1 MSGKVKLV
9 RVDNRLLHA
18 TVALNWSR
26 FVNASQ
32 IIIVDEKS
40 KGDLFFEQVLQL
52 SLPSTI
58 NVKILSADQ
67 LLAFHQELEKDTDG
81 RKVNIIL
88 LFKKISDV
96 YSAYQNGY
104 PLREVQVPY
113 PASRFLIK
121 KLAYY
126 YGDKDLQKIRELQ
139 KNGIRFYYQTTP
151 MDVKEYS
158 IFEQIRI

>member
-81 RKVNIIL
+81 RKVNII
-88 LFKKISDV
+88 
-96 YSAYQNGY
+96 
-104 PLREVQVPY
+104 
-113 PASRFLIK
+113 
-121 KLAYY
+121 
-126 YGDKDLQKIRELQ
+126 
-139 KNGIRFYYQTTP
+139 
-151 MDVKEYS
+151 
-158 IFEQIRI
+158 